1 MSMKKARGIF
11 RILNIDCSTCTR
23 AISKTLYKIDGVIEI
38 SFNYIT
44 DKVYVEY
51 DPRKTSLDK
60 IKKAIR
66 KIGFKLIDNGEQ

>member
-1 MSMKKARGIF
+1 MSIKRARGIF
-11 RILNIDCSTCTR
+11 RILNINCSTCTK
-23 AISKTLYKIDGVIEI
+23 AISKTLYKIDGVIEV

-51 DPRKTSLDK
+51 DPEKTSIDK

-66 KIGFKLIDNGEQ
+66 KIGFKLIDNGGQ